1 MKLRSV
7 SATVGIGALLML
19 AVFQTAAAS
28 EIKILSTPTM
38 KTAIDE
44 LRPQF
49 ERVSGQTVV
58 VVFEA
63 VAGLKR
69 QIEAGE
75 AFDVAI
81 LSPPAID
88 DLIKQGKIAA
98 GSRTDIAR
106 TAVGVGIRT
115 GTPRPDISSVDAFRR
130 SLLGAKAIS
139 YSPDSASSAYFISL
153 IERLAI
159 AAEVKPLL
167 KPAPGGRV
175 VEAVANGDA
184 DLVVITV
191 PNLVN
196 ISGIEMVGLLP
207 PTLQNYT
214 VFSAG
219 VGSATQDRPAA
230 DALIRFLLMPDATT
244 VLKSKGMERAAL

>member
-1 MKLRSV
+1 MKLRFV
-7 SATVGIGALLML
+7 STTLGVGVLLVL
-19 AVFQTAAAS
+19 AGFQTAAAS
-28 EIKILSTPTM
+28 EIKVLSTPTM

-49 ERVSGQTVV
+49 ERMSGHTLI
-58 VVFEA
+58 VVFDG

-81 LSPPAID
+81 LLPPAID
-88 DLIKQGKIAA
+88 DLMKQGKVAA
-98 GSRTDIAR
+98 GTRTDIAR

-115 GTPRPDISSVDAFRR
+115 GAPRPDISSVDAFKR
-130 SLLGAKAIS
+130 SLLGAKSIS
-139 YSPDSASSAYFISL
+139 YSPDSASSAYFVSL
-153 IERLAI
+153 IDRLAI

-184 DLVVITV
+184 DLVVITTS
-191 PNLVN
+191 LTS
-196 ISGIEMVGLLP
+196 SGSTWSVCCRPSCRTTLCSARVWG
-207 PTLQNYT
+207 TLQRT
-214 VFSAG
+214 ALRLTL
-219 VGSATQDRPAA
+219 GSN
-230 DALIRFLLMPDATT
+230 FC
-244 VLKSKGMERAAL
+244 

>member
-7 SATVGIGALLML
+7 SPAVGIGALLML
-19 AVFQTAAAS
+19 AGFQTAAAS
-28 EIKILSTPTM
+28 EIKVLSTPTM

-49 ERVSGQTVV
+49 ERTSGHTVV

-81 LSPPAID
+81 LLPPTID

-98 GSRTDIAR
+98 GSRADIAR

-115 GTPRPDISSVDAFRR
+115 GAPRPDISSVDAFRR

-139 YSPDSASSAYFISL
+139 YSPTAQVAHISSA
-153 IERLAI
+153 
-159 AAEVKPLL
+159 
-167 KPAPGGRV
+167 
-175 VEAVANGDA
+175 
-184 DLVVITV
+184 
-191 PNLVN
+191 
-196 ISGIEMVGLLP
+196 
-207 PTLQNYT
+207 
-214 VFSAG
+214 
-219 VGSATQDRPAA
+219 
-230 DALIRFLLMPDATT
+230 
-244 VLKSKGMERAAL
+244 